1 MRWRG
6 GFCTGVDL
14 CCGLGVTAV
23 MDLPDKDRR
32 YTGKIKFFDKER
44 GFGFVAPDDGGRD
57 VFVHISA
64 VQRAGVPYLEDGML
78 ISYATEDDSRGRGPQ
93 AMNLQ
98 LL

>member
-1 MRWRG
+1 VA
-6 GFCTGVDL
+6 VDL
-14 CCGLGVTAV
+14 YGLLRVSEA
-23 MDLPDKDRR
+23 MELPAKDQRQ
-32 YTGKIKFFDKER
+32 TGKIKFFDRER

-64 VQRAGVPYLEDGML
+64 VQRAGVPYLEDGMA
-78 ISYATEDDSRGRGPQ
+78 ISYSTEDDARGRGPQ